1 MPKKSAGLLVYR
13 FNKQNK
19 VEVLLVH
26 PGGPFFTKK
35 DLGVWSIPKGEYEN
49 DEEPLIVA
57 QREFTEETGNKI
69 VEGRFTK
76 LKPIKIKTGKQITAW
91 AVQADFE
98 KCFICSN
105 EFEMEWPP
113 KSGRKQNFPEVDN
126 ADWFTIEVV
135 KEKIN
140 PGQIPLIDELVEVL
154 NNNNKDVIVYK
165 KG

>member
-13 FNKQNK
+13 FNSHNK

-35 DLGVWSIPKGEYEN
+35 DLGVWSIPKGEYEE
-49 DEEPLIVA
+49 DEEPLLVA

-69 VEGRFTK
+69 SAGKFTK
-76 LKPIKIKTGKQITAW
+76 LQPITIKSGKQITAW
-91 AVQADFE
+91 AVEADFE

-113 KSGRKQNFPEVDN
+113 KSGKKQKFPEVDK
-126 ADWFTIEVV
+126 ADWFTIEFA

-140 PGQIPLIDELVEVL
+140 SGQIPLLDELVSI
-154 NNNNKDVIVYK
+154 NKDVTVHTNIK
-165 KG
+165 N

>member
-13 FNKQNK
+13 YNKQNK

-26 PGGPFFTKK
+26 PGGPFFAKK
-35 DLGVWSIPKGEYEN
+35 DLGVWSIPKGEYEEHE
-49 DEEPLIVA
+49 DPLLVA

-69 VEGRFTK
+69 AEGRFTK
-76 LKPIKIKTGKQITAW
+76 LKPITIKSGKQITAW
-91 AVQADFE
+91 AVEADFE

-113 KSGRKQNFPEVDN
+113 KSGKKQKFTEVDN
-126 ADWFTIEVV
+126 ADWFTIEVA

-140 PGQIPLIDELVEVL
+140 SGQIPLLDELIEML
-154 NNNNKDVIVYK
+154 SNKDVIVHK
-165 KG
+165 KT